1 MTRLQERDIRRDA
14 DRLQRRFDEAGR
26 NAGQGFGSNLAD
38 GIGQSAPKAE
48 RSLLRV
54 EKATDK
60 VADAMGNVRREQA
73 KYDELIRAGEKDRT
87 KLITHSERLAKAKR
101 VEASAIREASR
112 AHLDLQHSVQL
123 MGSLA
128 DSADGASKSAQG
140 LGKSLGSVG
149 ASGPVGLAV
158 VTVAI
163 GAIAEAA
170 VAATASV
177 AALAQSVL
185 VLPAALG
192 GAAAGFG
199 TLKLATMG
207 FAEAMDS
214 IRDPK
219 EFAKALQQLSPN
231 AQQAAL
237 TLQNLVPQFDALKNA
252 TQDAFFSGMGEQIN
266 RLVNQF
272 GPTIQQ
278 TTTGIAAAFNQA
290 FSGVADQL
298 MTPETQAAL
307 GQFATNTVAAFQELS
322 KAAAPF
328 TEAFAQLMAT
338 GSKFLPQIAG
348 WVTKAAEGF
357 AAFVANAQAN
367 GDLERWMAGGLRALE
382 QVGTLVMNVGS
393 AFMRLAPVGEQLLPL
408 VVEGLSRAANGLA
421 TLMEYDGEHLVTLL
435 KMAFT
440 SADALAKGF
449 GFAKSAVEAL
459 GDTVRNVMNGIATAI
474 NNSALAPIRNMI
486 DALNAVNKVTGKP
499 QIPQIGI
506 PMIPEPGPAMQKAA
520 PGTGLG
526 GMAPRPQAGLP
537 TMGLGGWSPFGVPAA
552 PADGSTTSLPDA
564 PVLPYD
570 SALPPGLAG
579 MPQDASVFSAESSFL
594 DARHKLAEK
603 RARVAQLEQDANATD
618 QDVLNARNDV
628 TEAERDLQAAEMR
641 MGEARAS
648 QYDKL
653 TKQTQKQVN
662 DLGELGASIDQD
674 FGISK
679 GLAGIA
685 ENITKFVANLAAA
698 PLLGQLDAITK
709 ANPSQ
714 GGYGALGIAAARGA
728 FGPDYT
734 GIAPQGT
741 GSGGG
746 YSSASAATYGS
757 SGSSSGG
764 AYSPGAPKSGESARA
779 FAHRVMKPYF
789 EAQGLTVGDHAAD
802 QYGEHQN
809 GALDIM
815 VPDIASGDAVLQQ
828 VLADPNTYGAIFN
841 NQAYGYGQ
849 GSAPR
854 PYGGGFTG
862 NPTQDHKDHVHAWY
876 KPGGKNN
883 ITPGGAGTGGGAPGF
898 GRGGPPM
905 SAPFGQ
911 NATRIGGVEPA
922 NGVGKGG
929 IGIDGGGGVPSLGT
943 SSGVV
948 PVYVTNMAAMIAPT
962 VASGVPTGAAPV
974 ADATGVPTTPLPGAV
989 HQGTGAAPGPVTG
1002 GGGAGGAAA
1011 FGPGGPPMTRIGGL
1025 APAAGTGSGGIG
1037 MTGGGAL
1044 DTAISA
1050 GAAGL
1055 DMLAPGAGQAAAT
1068 GSKLVNRAIEYGGQV
1083 AGIGVQG
1090 AMETFLPTGGSELAN
1105 NNWLTRIVGGIAGAA
1120 PALPN
1125 LAGKSPAAEDVSGID
1140 PAAAAQGQIVQKGGD
1155 TTINV
1160 TNQRANEDGTGRDI
1174 AYHQMA
1180 ANAGPGM

>member
-38 GIGQSAPKAE
+38 GIGRSAPKAE

-73 KYDELIRAGEKDRT
+73 KYDELIRNGETDRT

-149 ASGPVGLAV
+149 AAGPVGLAV

-199 TLKLATMG
+199 ALKLATMG

-435 KMAFT
+435 KMAFA
-440 SADALAKGF
+440 SADVLAKGF
-449 GFAKSAVEAL
+449 GFAKSAAEAL

-698 PLLGQLDAITK
+698 PLLGKLAAVSK
-709 ANPSQ
+709 APW
-714 GGYGALGIAAARGA
+714 L
-728 FGPDYT
+728 
-734 GIAPQGT
+734 
-741 GSGGG
+741 
-746 YSSASAATYGS
+746 
-757 SGSSSGG
+757 
-764 AYSPGAPKSGESARA
+764 KS
-779 FAHRVMKPYF
+779 V
-789 EAQGLTVGDHAAD
+789 TW
-802 QYGEHQN
+802 
-809 GALDIM
+809 IW
-815 VPDIASGDAVLQQ
+815 
-828 VLADPNTYGAIFN
+828 
-841 NQAYGYGQ
+841 
-849 GSAPR
+849 PR
-854 PYGGGFTG
+854 
-862 NPTQDHKDHVHAWY
+862 
-876 KPGGKNN
+876 
-883 ITPGGAGTGGGAPGF
+883 
-898 GRGGPPM
+898 
-905 SAPFGQ
+905 
-911 NATRIGGVEPA
+911 
-922 NGVGKGG
+922 
-929 IGIDGGGGVPSLGT
+929 
-943 SSGVV
+943 
-948 PVYVTNMAAMIAPT
+948 
-962 VASGVPTGAAPV
+962 
-974 ADATGVPTTPLPGAV
+974 
-989 HQGTGAAPGPVTG
+989 
-1002 GGGAGGAAA
+1002 
-1011 FGPGGPPMTRIGGL
+1011 
-1025 APAAGTGSGGIG
+1025 
-1037 MTGGGAL
+1037 
-1044 DTAISA
+1044 
-1050 GAAGL
+1050 
-1055 DMLAPGAGQAAAT
+1055 
-1068 GSKLVNRAIEYGGQV
+1068 
-1083 AGIGVQG
+1083 
-1090 AMETFLPTGGSELAN
+1090 
-1105 NNWLTRIVGGIAGAA
+1105 
-1120 PALPN
+1120 
-1125 LAGKSPAAEDVSGID
+1125 
-1140 PAAAAQGQIVQKGGD
+1140 
-1155 TTINV
+1155 
-1160 TNQRANEDGTGRDI
+1160 
-1174 AYHQMA
+1174 
-1180 ANAGPGM
+1180 